1 MNFRNELENYIKEVL
16 IPAAK
21 IEKRVNE
28 LARQISSD
36 YIGKTP
42 LIVGILK
49 GAVFFVSDL
58 LRRLSIPVKVD
69 FMAVS
74 SYEGTETTGE
84 VKILKDLDMPIMGE
98 HVILVE
104 DIVDTGL
111 TMARLI
117 EILEARHPASLRVC
131 ALLDKPSRRKVDVP
145 IHYIGFEIPDYFVV
159 GYGLD
164 YNQMFRNL
172 PYIGVLDLDSFESNI

>member
-1 MNFRNELENYIKEVL
+1 MGKFRNEMEQYIKEIL
-16 IPAAK
+16 IPQAK
-21 IEKRVNE
+21 IQKRISQ
-28 LARQISSD
+28 LAKQISAD
-36 YIGKTP
+36 YTGKVP

-58 LRRLSIPVKVD
+58 LRNLSIPVKLD
-69 FMAVS
+69 FMSVS
-74 SYEGTETTGE
+74 SYSGTETTGE
-84 VKILKDLDMPIMGE
+84 VKILKDLDIPIMGE
-98 HVILVE
+98 HVIVVE

-111 TMARLI
+111 TIARLL

-131 ALLDKPSRRKVDVP
+131 ALLDKPSRRRVEVP
-145 IHYIGFEIPDYFVV
+145 LHYVGFEIPDRFVV

-172 PYIGVLDLDSFESNI
+172 PYIGVLDIESFRSI